1 MISGESAMMQV
12 GLLVPLLLSVTS
24 VCSAAEIVLPSKVL
38 ERDGPVIATY
48 RTNRQATGKGE
59 LVITWT
65 DVLGRTVEEQRAS
78 VELTDETEMRFT
90 LDLRRAVAITNELH
104 VHFSFEG
111 VDKRGATDHREEDAG
126 ISFVAKPP
134 DRAWWDYAIVMWQP
148 HSADSFATLKTL
160 GINAGQFNG
169 NAKTNPDFLLKNN
182 LRWYAENLAT
192 DFYSEYHRYRS
203 DRIQNWSYLQ
213 AKDLYRKDPT
223 SKEAFKRHPSLS
235 DPAWLRAIHDRLVE
249 ATRAQS
255 PFRPLF
261 YDLADESGI
270 ADLAAYWDFDFSD
283 QSLAE
288 MRLWLKERY
297 ATLSA
302 LNRQW
307 GTSFGTWDAVT
318 PDTTREAM
326 KRAGDNFSSWADHK
340 EWMDV
345 SYARAV
351 KMGAD
356 AIRSVDPDAYVAIA
370 GAQVPGWGGYD
381 YYRLSQ
387 VLSAIEP
394 YDIGNNIEMIR
405 SFNPGIAVVT
415 TSFARGPWEKHR
427 IWYELLHGARGNLIW
442 DEKSD
447 HVTSDGSVG
456 PRGLEVKPYYKELRG
471 GIAALLIN
479 SVRESDPI
487 AIHYSQASMRTE
499 WMLAQRPQGDA
510 WINRTSATERIDS
523 DFLRLRESYCRLI
536 EDLGLQYNFVA
547 YGQVEQ
553 GELVRRGYRVL
564 ILPRSSALSQFEATA
579 ILEFMERGGL
589 VIADGDPGL
598 FDEHSRRL
606 SQSRLSGIFNGVQGR
621 GRAVQLSALDYH
633 QLRLINKEGE
643 LHEAMRKLLGEN
655 GVSPAF
661 AAVDETNRPVVG
673 VETHRFRN
681 GGVII
686 VGLLSNPEL
695 RVDELGPPEFKSNER
710 FEKPR
715 TIRLLL
721 PADLYSYDIRGAK
734 ALGRQKEI
742 TVTLDPYEPAVFAF
756 SPSPLPA
763 IRISAPERIARGEI
777 ARIGLGFD
785 GSSLA
790 ATHVFHLDIRNP
802 AGKVVDYYS
811 SNVLALNGA
820 GVYAIPF
827 ACNDTPG
834 RWTIRVNDI
843 LSGRSQTIGVNLF

>member
-1 MISGESAMMQV
+1 MLQV
-12 GLLVPLLLSVTS
+12 GMLAPFFLFVTS
-24 VCSAAEIVLPSKVL
+24 VCSSREIVLPSEVL
-38 ERDGPVIATY
+38 ERDRTVIATY
-48 RTNRQATGKGE
+48 RTNQLATGRGE
-59 LVITWT
+59 LAITWT
-65 DVLGRTVEEQRAS
+65 DILGRTVEERKIS
-78 VELTDETEMRFT
+78 VVLTDETEMRFT
-90 LDLRRAVAITNELH
+90 LDLRHAVAMTNELH

-111 VDKRGATDHREEDAG
+111 VNKSGAKDHREEDAD
-126 ISFVAKPP
+126 IAFVAKPP
-134 DRAWWDYAIVMWQP
+134 DRAWWDYTIVMWQP
-148 HSADSFATLKTL
+148 YSAERFGTLKTL

-169 NAKTNPDFLLKNN
+169 NARTPPEFLLKNN

-213 AKDLYRKDPT
+213 AKELYRKNPA
-223 SKEAFKRHPSLS
+223 SNEAFKRHPSFS
-235 DPAWLRAIHDRLVE
+235 DPAWLSAIHDRLVE
-249 ATRAQS
+249 ATRVQS
-255 PFRPLF
+255 PYRPLF

-288 MRLWLKERY
+288 MRVWLKERY
-297 ATLSA
+297 ATLAA
-302 LNRQW
+302 LNLQW
-307 GTSFGTWDAVT
+307 GTGFERWDAVI
-318 PDTTREAM
+318 PDTTHEAM
-326 KRAGDNFSSWADHK
+326 KRADDNFSSWADHK

-345 SYARAV
+345 SYARAL
-351 KMGAD
+351 KMGVA
-356 AIRSVDPDAYVAIA
+356 AIRSVDPDAYVGIA
-370 GAQVPGWGGYD
+370 GAQMPGWGGYD

-442 DEKSD
+442 DEKGE
-447 HVTSDGSVG
+447 HVTNDGAIG
-456 PRGLEVKPYYKELRG
+456 PRGREVMPYYTELRD

-479 SVRESDPI
+479 SVRESDPV
-487 AIHYSQASMRTE
+487 AIHYSQASLRTE

-510 WINRTSATERIDS
+510 WINRTSSTERIDS

-564 ILPRSSALSQFEATA
+564 ILPRSSALSEPEAKA
-579 ILEFMERGGL
+579 ILEFMERGGF

-606 SQSRLSGIFNGVQGR
+606 SQSRLSGIFNAFQGR
-621 GRAVQLSALDYH
+621 GRAVQLSVLDYH

-655 GVSPAF
+655 GMRPAF
-661 AAVDETNRPVVG
+661 AAVDEMNRPVVG

-763 IRISAPERIARGEI
+763 IRISAPQRIARGEI

-811 SNVLALNGA
+811 SNVLALNGSGA
-820 GVYAIPF
+820 YAIPF

-834 RWTIRVNDI
+834 RWTIRVNDL
-843 LSGRSQTIGVNLF
+843 LSGQSRTVGVNVF

>member
-1 MISGESAMMQV
+1 MMQV
-12 GLLVPLLLSVTS
+12 AMLAPLFLFVTS
-24 VCSAAEIVLPSKVL
+24 VCSSGEIVLPSKVL
-38 ERDGPVIATY
+38 ERDRPVIATY
-48 RTNRQATGKGE
+48 RTNQLATGRGE
-59 LVITWT
+59 LAITWT
-65 DVLGRTVEEQRAS
+65 DVLGRTVEERKIS
-78 VELTDETEMRFT
+78 VELTDEAEMRFT
-90 LDLRRAVAITNELH
+90 LDLRHAVAMTNELH

-111 VDKRGATDHREEDAG
+111 VNKSGAKDHREEDANVA
-126 ISFVAKPP
+126 FVTKPP

-148 HSADSFATLKTL
+148 YSAERFGTLKTL

-169 NAKTNPDFLLKNN
+169 NARTLPEFLLKNN

-213 AKDLYRKDPT
+213 AKELYRKNPA
-223 SKEAFKRHPSLS
+223 SNEAFKRHPSFS
-235 DPAWLRAIHDRLVE
+235 DPAWLSAIHDRLVE
-249 ATRAQS
+249 ATRVQS
-255 PFRPLF
+255 PYRPLF

-288 MRLWLKERY
+288 MRVWLKERY
-297 ATLSA
+297 ATLAA
-302 LNRQW
+302 LNLQW
-307 GTSFGTWDAVT
+307 ETGFERWDAVI
-318 PDTTREAM
+318 PDTTHEAM
-326 KRAGDNFSSWADHK
+326 KRADDNFSSWADHK

-345 SYARAV
+345 SYARAL
-351 KMGAD
+351 KMGVA
-356 AIRSVDPDAYVAIA
+356 AIRSVDPDAYVGIA
-370 GAQVPGWGGYD
+370 GAQMPGWGGYD

-442 DEKSD
+442 DEKGE
-447 HVTSDGSVG
+447 HVTNDGSIG
-456 PRGLEVKPYYKELRG
+456 PRGREVMPYYTELRD

-479 SVRESDPI
+479 SVRESDPV
-487 AIHYSQASMRTE
+487 AIHYSQASLRTE

-510 WINRTSATERIDS
+510 WINRTSSTERIDS
-523 DFLRLRESYCRLI
+523 NFLRLRESYCRLI

-564 ILPRSSALSQFEATA
+564 ILPRSSALSEPEATA
-579 ILEFMERGGL
+579 ILEFMERGGF

-606 SQSRLSGIFNGVQGR
+606 SQSRLSGIFNAVQGR
-621 GRAVQLSALDYH
+621 GRAVRLSALDYH

-643 LHEAMRKLLGEN
+643 LHETMRKLLGEN
-655 GVSPAF
+655 GVRPAF
-661 AAVDETNRPVVG
+661 AAVDEMSRPVVG

-686 VGLLSNPEL
+686 AGLLSNPEL

-763 IRISAPERIARGEI
+763 IRISAPQRIARGEI

-811 SNVLALNGA
+811 SIVLALNGSGA
-820 GVYAIPF
+820 YAIPF
-827 ACNDTPG
+827 ACNDAPG
-834 RWTIRVNDI
+834 RWTIRVNDL
-843 LSGRSQTIGVNLF
+843 LSGQSRTVEVNVF

>member
-1 MISGESAMMQV
+1 VISGESAMMQV
-12 GLLVPLLLSVTS
+12 AMLAPLFLFVTS
-24 VCSAAEIVLPSKVL
+24 VCSSGEIVLPSKVL
-38 ERDGPVIATY
+38 ERDRPVIATY
-48 RTNRQATGKGE
+48 RTNQLATGRGE
-59 LVITWT
+59 LAITWT
-65 DVLGRTVEEQRAS
+65 DVLGRTVEERKIS
-78 VELTDETEMRFT
+78 VELTDEAEMRFT
-90 LDLRRAVAITNELH
+90 LDLRHAVAMTNELH

-111 VDKRGATDHREEDAG
+111 VNKSGAKDHREEDANVA
-126 ISFVAKPP
+126 FVTKPP

-148 HSADSFATLKTL
+148 YSAERFGTLKTL

-169 NAKTNPDFLLKNN
+169 NARTLPEFLLKNN

-213 AKDLYRKDPT
+213 AKELYRKNPA
-223 SKEAFKRHPSLS
+223 SNEAFKRHPSFS
-235 DPAWLRAIHDRLVE
+235 DPAWLSAIHDRLVE
-249 ATRAQS
+249 ATRVQS
-255 PFRPLF
+255 PYRPLF

-288 MRLWLKERY
+288 MRVWLKERY
-297 ATLSA
+297 ATLAA
-302 LNRQW
+302 LNLQW
-307 GTSFGTWDAVT
+307 ETGFERWDAVI
-318 PDTTREAM
+318 PDTTHEAM
-326 KRAGDNFSSWADHK
+326 KRADDNFSSWADHK

-345 SYARAV
+345 SYARAL
-351 KMGAD
+351 KMGVA
-356 AIRSVDPDAYVAIA
+356 AIRSVDPDAYVGIA
-370 GAQVPGWGGYD
+370 GAQMPGWGGYD

-442 DEKSD
+442 DEKGE
-447 HVTSDGSVG
+447 HVTNDGSIG
-456 PRGLEVKPYYKELRG
+456 PRGREVMPYYTELRD

-479 SVRESDPI
+479 SVRESDPV
-487 AIHYSQASMRTE
+487 AIHYSQASLRTE

-510 WINRTSATERIDS
+510 WINRTSSTERIDS
-523 DFLRLRESYCRLI
+523 NFLRLRESYCRLI

-564 ILPRSSALSQFEATA
+564 ILPRSSALSEPEATA
-579 ILEFMERGGL
+579 ILEFMERGGF

-606 SQSRLSGIFNGVQGR
+606 SQSRLSGIFNAVQGR
-621 GRAVQLSALDYH
+621 GRAVRLSALDYH

-643 LHEAMRKLLGEN
+643 LHETMRKLLGEN
-655 GVSPAF
+655 GVRPAF
-661 AAVDETNRPVVG
+661 AAVDEMSRPVVG

-695 RVDELGPPEFKSNER
+695 RVDELGPPEFKSNEH

-763 IRISAPERIARGEI
+763 IRISAPQRIARGEI

-811 SNVLALNGA
+811 SNVLALNGSGA
-820 GVYAIPF
+820 YAIPF

-834 RWTIRVNDI
+834 RWTIRVNDL
-843 LSGRSQTIGVNLF
+843 LSGQSRTVEVNVF

>member
-1 MISGESAMMQV
+1 MIPGVVTKMSV
-12 GLLVPLLLSVTS
+12 RLLVPLLLFLTS
-24 VCSAAEIVLPSKVL
+24 LCSAAEIVLPSKAL
-38 ERDGPVIATY
+38 ERERPVIATY
-48 RTNRQATGKGE
+48 RTNPPATGKGE
-59 LVITWT
+59 LVITWR
-65 DVLGRTVEEQRAS
+65 DVLGRIVEERKAP
-78 VELTDETEMRFT
+78 VELTDETEIRFS
-90 LDLRRAVAITNELH
+90 LDLRRAVAMTNELH

-111 VDKRGATDHREEDAG
+111 VSKKGAKDHREEDAS
-126 ISFVAKPP
+126 ITFVAKPP
-134 DRAWWDYAIVMWQP
+134 DRAWSDYAIVMWQP
-148 HSADSFATLKTL
+148 HSADRFATLKTL

-169 NAKTNPDFLLKNN
+169 NAKTPPDFLLKNN

-213 AKDLYRKDPT
+213 AKELYRKDPA
-223 SKEAFKRHPSLS
+223 SKEALKRHPSFS

-249 ATRAQS
+249 AARVQS
-255 PFRPLF
+255 PYRPLF

-288 MRLWLKERY
+288 MRVWLKERY
-297 ATLSA
+297 ITLSA

-307 GTSFGTWDAVT
+307 GTSFDTWDTVT

-326 KRAGDNFSSWADHK
+326 KRTDDNFSSWADQK

-345 SYARAV
+345 SYARAL
-351 KMGAD
+351 KMGVD

-370 GAQVPGWGGYD
+370 GAQMPGWGGYD

-394 YDIGNNIEMIR
+394 YDIGNNIEIIR

-415 TSFARGPWEKHR
+415 TSFARGLWEKHR

-442 DEKSD
+442 DEKFE
-447 HVTSDGSVG
+447 HVTDDGSIG
-456 PRGLEVKPYYKELRG
+456 PRGAEVKPYYTELRD
-471 GIAALLIN
+471 GIGALLIN
-479 SVRESDPI
+479 SVRRTDPV

-499 WMLAQRPQGDA
+499 WMLAQRPKGDA
-510 WINRTSATERIDS
+510 WMNRTSSTERLDS

-547 YGQVEQ
+547 YSQVEQ

-564 ILPRSSALSQFEATA
+564 ILPRSSALSESEVSA
-579 ILEFMERGGL
+579 IREFVERGGL
-589 VIADGDPGL
+589 VIADGEPGL

-606 SQSRLSGIFNGVQGR
+606 PQSSRSGIFNGAQNL
-621 GRAVQLSALDYH
+621 GRAVQLSALEYH
-633 QLRLINKEGE
+633 QFRLLGKEAE
-643 LHEAMRKLLGEN
+643 LHTAMSKLLSER
-655 GVSPAF
+655 GVRPEF
-661 AAVDETNRPVVG
+661 EVVDEANRPVVG
-673 VETHRFRN
+673 VETHTFRN
-681 GGVII
+681 GGVVI

-695 RVDELGPPEFKSNER
+695 RVDELGPPEFKSNQR

-715 TIRLLL
+715 TIRLVL
-721 PADLYSYDIRGAK
+721 PDDLYSYEIRGAK
-734 ALGRQKEI
+734 TLGRKKEI
-742 TVTLDPYEPAVFAF
+742 TVTLDPYEPAFFSF

-763 IRISAPERIARGEI
+763 IRISAPQRIARGEI
-777 ARIGLGFD
+777 AWIGLGFD

-790 ATHVFHLDIRNP
+790 VTHVLHLDVRNP
-802 AGKVVDYYS
+802 DGKVVDYYS
-811 SNVLALNGA
+811 NNVLTSKGS
-820 GVYAIPF
+820 GEHAIPF
-827 ACNDTPG
+827 ARNDIPG
-834 RWTIRVNDI
+834 RWTIYAKDL
-843 LSGRSQTIGVNLF
+843 LSGQSQTVAVDLF